1 MCCSAILRRCPN
13 RWCAQTSPPRRV
25 RLHLPQDA
33 SSSDWVLPPFR
44 HPTGR
49 CPRTLHHPTGSCPA
63 RCPAAAL
70 GAAALTTTGFLL
82 NFSWTGHQQPS
93 VPCHWRGS
101 GHSLQSPALQTLTR
115 HPLPRV
121 HPCHWSS
128 GCPEQTLM
136 TLPRFQRRHRT
147 SGSASACSPICFPA
161 SRCDIFEFEPGP
173 HENSCEAVFGVPWYK
188 YVFGYGLH
196 TVIWNHTAWEYC
208 FNQFDKIGTKSH
220 FLSRCGYQNM
230 NGQTGW
236 CELPPFFF
244 LITPFL
250 WTIRGGLGMIK

>member
-1 MCCSAILRRCPN
+1 MTLIRCSAILRHCPN
-13 RWCAQTSPPRRV
+13 RWCAQTSPPRSV
-25 RLHLPQDA
+25 CLHLPQDA

-49 CPRTLHHPTGSCPA
+49 CPRTLRHPTG
-63 RCPAAAL
+63 RCPRPSCRSRGLRLDHDGLPAQPV
-70 GAAALTTTGFLL
+70 
-82 NFSWTGHQQPS
+82 SWTGHQQPS

-121 HPCHWSS
+121 HPCHRSS

-161 SRCDIFEFEPGP
+161 SRCDI
-173 HENSCEAVFGVPWYK
+173 
-188 YVFGYGLH
+188 
-196 TVIWNHTAWEYC
+196 
-208 FNQFDKIGTKSH
+208 
-220 FLSRCGYQNM
+220 
-230 NGQTGW
+230 
-236 CELPPFFF
+236 
-244 LITPFL
+244 
-250 WTIRGGLGMIK
+250 